1 MVLRSE
7 YGLINITS
15 TTSPDLH
22 LNWCNLLLLT
32 GSPVFIFTLCRLWL
46 ISQPLGSIMR
56 YQMRWFLCIKAYNNF
71 LSLRLEIR
79 VFFMTVSSHINSSLF
94 TFSIISHGLCSIISG
109 HSPFRPVCS
118 WNMFNILLPFSVV
131 PIIPFA
137 RSSVCGFLLP
147 IFHILVNS
155 HLLREHYTIFHF
167 YLIITIHPFTFPP
180 LSIPGSFYL

>member
-1 MVLRSE
+1 MVLHSE

-46 ISQPLGSIMR
+46 ISQPLGSVMR

-79 VFFMTVSSHINSSLF
+79 VFSMTVSSHINSSLF

-167 YLIITIHPFTFPP
+167 YLIIIIHPFTFPP